1 MPASTSQQLTDCY
14 PLNTGQALL
23 PKITLKQLSVFI
35 SIYQTGS
42 TSAAS
47 EQLHLSQSA
56 VSSALTELEDR
67 LKMPLFERIGRR
79 LHRNDN
85 AQAIYI
91 QAQAIVSQCLTLEQ
105 YHQYQAGRIHIGAST
120 TIGNY
125 VLPSLIQQIYGD
137 RPEAKIEFFIGN
149 TRDVVSE
156 VEQLKVDIALVEGM
170 PRPTDSKLIE
180 QKAWRHDKLIV
191 FAKKDSKWLEGIAVK
206 QQNSNRD
213 NDNNNN
219 NKQPS
224 YQLSTKQLAK
234 IPLLVR
240 EPGSGTRQV
249 IDEQLLQ
256 YMPQAE
262 VVLAIQQSE
271 AIKNMVKADIGFG
284 CLSQHVIEANLKQG
298 SLIAIDIKDIDLQRV
313 WWMIWHKQRHKSDI
327 WQQFVAGLIAENNS

>member
-1 MPASTSQQLTDCY
+1 MPASTSKQPKDAHS
-14 PLNTGQALL
+14 LNIGQVLL

-67 LKMPLFERIGRR
+67 LKIPLFERIGRR

-137 RPEAKIEFFIGN
+137 SPEAKIEFFIGN
-149 TRDVVSE
+149 TRDVVAE

-191 FAKKDSKWLEGIAVK
+191 FAKKDSKWLADIEAK
-206 QQNSNRD
+206 QKANND
-213 NDNNNN
+213 ND
-219 NKQPS
+219 KKEVPS
-224 YQLSTKQLAK
+224 YQLTTKQLAK

-262 VVLAIQQSE
+262 VVMAIQQSE

-284 CLSQHVIEANLKQG
+284 CLSQHVIEADLEQG
-298 SLIAIDIKDIDLQRV
+298 SLIAIDIKEIDLQRV
-313 WWMIWHKQRHKSDI
+313 WWMIWHKQRHKSEI
-327 WQQFVAGLIAENNS
+327 WQQFVSSLVSDTR